1 MPIASQRVRHRPKAN
16 IRNLACTGASAQC
29 KLTSQDKPPREK
41 IMSNGLAARTPGAKR
56 AAPGEY
62 VFDLGTVEKIMG
74 GPAYSTAHGPCVEGD
89 RMIVGLMR
97 MKAGTGAEPH
107 SHPNEQWIY
116 VLEGTFR
123 ANIDGKEINVKPGS
137 VVYIPANTVHAGKAT
152 ADGDVVFFTVKD
164 ASHSLHGIKAT

>member
-1 MPIASQRVRHRPKAN
+1 
-16 IRNLACTGASAQC
+16 
-29 KLTSQDKPPREK
+29 
-41 IMSNGLAARTPGAKR
+41 MSNEPAARTPGAKR

-116 VLEGTFR
+116 ILEGNFR
-123 ANIDGKEINVKPGS
+123 AVIDGRQIEAGPGS
-137 VVYIPANTVHAGKAT
+137 LVYIPAGTIHSGGAT
-152 ADGDVVFFTVKD
+152 PEADVVFFTCKD
-164 ASHSLHGIKAT
+164 GSHSLHGIKVT

>member
-1 MPIASQRVRHRPKAN
+1 MSSQP
-16 IRNLACTGASAQC
+16 
-29 KLTSQDKPPREK
+29 
-41 IMSNGLAARTPGAKR
+41 AARTPGATR

-62 VFDLGTVEKIMG
+62 MFDLGTVAKIMG

-116 VLEGTFR
+116 ILEGTFEG
-123 ANIDGKEINVKPGS
+123 AIEGKPFTAHAGS
-137 VVYIPANTVHAGKAT
+137 VVYVPANALHSGKAT
-152 ADGDVVFFTVKD
+152 KDRDVVFFTCKD
-164 ASHSLHGIKAT
+164 ASHSLHGVKAA